1 MNKLQLYGKSVLI
14 SGANSGIGKSV
25 ALLFANEGAN
35 IAIIYNSDDEES
47 EETKNEILSLG
58 RKCIIVKGDV
68 NDNELYDSS
77 LKGVD
82 SIIYSLRNFTDKIID
97 WFIKYL

>member
-1 MNKLQLYGKSVLI
+1 MAKTSVKENVILPKQKRGFSKTMQKWWGQKYLQLMVLP
-14 SGANSGIGKSV
+14 GIIWMLVFNYIPMGGIV
-25 ALLFANEGAN
+25 
-35 IAIIYNSDDEES
+35 IAFKKFRI
-47 EETKNEILSLG
+47 T
-58 RKCIIVKGDV
+58 DV

>member
-1 MNKLQLYGKSVLI
+1 MNKLQVYGKSVLI

-47 EETKNEILSLG
+47 EETKNEILCLG

-68 NDNELYDSS
+68 NDNE
-77 LKGVD
+77 
-82 SIIYSLRNFTDKIID
+82 FC
-97 WFIKYL
+97 